1 MSTME
6 LRQSLLQE
14 IANIIDSDELTRK
27 TLEYVRKLRT
37 KEAKKKEIET
47 KEDLTPYTMEEI
59 NSWMDEAEAE
69 KKPEYP
75 GCRMKRYLV
84 IWRRNIPGYACI
96 PPSPWS
102 NRIIT

>member
-59 NSWMDEAEAE
+59 NSWMEEAEAE
-69 KKPEYP
+69 EEA
-75 GCRMKRYLV
+75 G
-84 IWRRNIPGYACI
+84 IPGMPHEEVFSNMEKKY
-96 PPSPWS
+96 PWLCLHP
-102 NRIIT
+102 TLTLEQ

>member
-69 KKPEYP
+69 EEA
-75 GCRMKRYLV
+75 G
-84 IWRRNIPGYACI
+84 IPGMPHEEVFSNMKKY
-96 PPSPWS
+96 PWLCLHP
-102 NRIIT
+102 TLTLEQ

>member
-59 NSWMDEAEAE
+59 NSWMEEAGIPGMPHEEVFSNME
-69 KKPEYP
+69 KKYP
-75 GCRMKRYLV
+75 WLCLH
-84 IWRRNIPGYACI
+84 P
-96 PPSPWS
+96 
-102 NRIIT
+102 TLTLEQ